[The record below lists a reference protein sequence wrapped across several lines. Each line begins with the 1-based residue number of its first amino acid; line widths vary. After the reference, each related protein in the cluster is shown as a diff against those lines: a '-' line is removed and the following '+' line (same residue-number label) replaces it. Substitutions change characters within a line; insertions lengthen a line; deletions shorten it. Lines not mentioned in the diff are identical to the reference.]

1 MRVVRL
7 LQPPD
12 DFLDGVF
19 PACWLERA
27 AFSHKRLANA
37 LRVRGEVVA
46 EAALGAQKFAVD
58 SGVVAIVGAK
68 NLVVA
73 NRERSLAAVRAM
85 GACRAKIFHF
95 PRSRLI
101 AIRAAG
107 ERADGADVDAR

>member
-1 MRVVRL
+1 MRL
-7 LQPPD
+7 LHPPH

-19 PACWLERA
+19 PACWLERR
-27 AFSHKRLANA
+27 AFADQRLANA
-37 LRVRGEVVA
+37 LGVRGEVVA

-85 GACRAKIFHF
+85 RARRTEIFHF
-95 PRSRLI
+95 PRPRLI

-107 ERADGADVDAR
+107 ERADGANIDARA